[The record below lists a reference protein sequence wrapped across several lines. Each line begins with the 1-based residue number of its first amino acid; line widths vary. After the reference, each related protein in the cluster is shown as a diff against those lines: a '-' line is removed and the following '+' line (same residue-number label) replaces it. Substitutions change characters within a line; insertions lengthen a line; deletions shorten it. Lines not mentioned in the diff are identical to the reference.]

1 MRAPR
6 GTCSALPSLHSPRA
20 DAPALRTDL
29 IRCGSLPRIAHRASR
44 IETYRRSGLHT
55 LLFTDVVD
63 STQLVE
69 RVGDARAAQIWS
81 HHDRLARD
89 LLAQHRGREIDR
101 TDGFFLL
108 FDGAADAVGFALAYH
123 RAIDALG
130 LAARAGL
137 HAGEVTLRENDA
149 ADVAR
154 GAKPLEVEGVA
165 KPVAARIMALARGG
179 QTLLS
184 ATAREAL
191 DGALPA
197 GGDVVSHGHYRLKG
211 VQQPLE
217 LFEVGQRPHA
227 RFEPPPDADKGYRV
241 VRAGA
246 LWTPVRQVRH
256 NLTPE
261 RDAFVGRVSELRAIA
276 REFEA
281 GQRLLTL
288 LGPGGTGK
296 TRVIR
301 RYGLAWLGDWP
312 GGVYFC
318 DLAEVRT
325 SDGLA
330 YAVALALGVPLGKD
344 DPIAQLGNAIAGR
357 ARCLV
362 ILDNFEQIAALGA
375 ATVGA
380 WLDRAPEAHFAVTS
394 RERLHLRGEAILEIE
409 PLPLAGDA
417 ITLFAER
424 AAAQRPG
431 FALDA
436 TNRGDVAEVVRL
448 LDGLP
453 LAIELAA
460 ARLRVL
466 SPAQLVQRLKDR
478 FTLLAGARGAAARQ
492 STLKAAIDWSWQLL
506 SAWEQAALAQCSVF
520 EGGFTLEAAE
530 AVLDL
535 SDWPDAPPAIDAVQS
550 LVDKSLL
557 RTWNP
562 PLPDRFDLGEPYFG
576 MYLSI
581 HEYAAGKLG
590 TSAAATLAAQQLH
603 GGYYAQFGSQDALDA
618 LVRHGGARR
627 LPGLALEIDNLV
639 GACRRAVARGDAAVA
654 VATLRAAWEVLDRR
668 GPVSIGVDLG
678 AQVCALDT
686 LDGSNAAAASL
697 VHAAALRRIGRIPEA
712 SAALQAALAQARSG
726 GHRLLEA
733 IALAHSGML
742 QSQTGELDEARAQVK
757 AALAI
762 ARDIANRRWEGGF
775 ESNLGNLD
783 LAQGQLP
790 GARVHTEAALA
801 IHREIGDRRAEG
813 GALCNL
819 AVLHHDQGEL
829 DLALAHY
836 EAALVV
842 LREVGDRLAESIAL
856 GNLGTL
862 YNDRGQLRPAR
873 ATYEEA
879 LAIHREIG
887 DRLGEVITLGNLAKL
902 AADDDRRDDA
912 KVGYEAALSIARE
925 LGDRREI
932 GVMLGG
938 LGGLY
943 AHLDRVD
950 EAQWHYEQALA
961 IHREIGNRRFEGE
974 TLANLA
980 ELLQRRGRHAEAR
993 EALDAGEA
1001 LLREIDDPLDL
1012 AKLLCVR
1019 GHVDLGSGDRDSAR
1033 GALDEAE
1040 RISREIGAEAS
1051 SELLHQIAGLRAA
1064 LG

>member
-1 MRAPR
+1 M
-6 GTCSALPSLHSPRA
+6 
-20 DAPALRTDL
+20 
-29 IRCGSLPRIAHRASR
+29 
-44 IETYRRSGLHT
+44 HT

-63 STQLVE
+63 STLLVE

-81 HHDRLARD
+81 QHDRLARD

-108 FDGAADAVGFALAYH
+108 FDTARDAVGFALAYH
-123 RAIDALG
+123 RAIGVLG
-130 LAARAGL
+130 LEARAGL
-137 HAGEVTLRENDA
+137 HTGEVTLRGNDA

-154 GAKPLEVEGVA
+154 GAKPLEVEGLA

-179 QTLLS
+179 QTLAS
-184 ATAREAL
+184 AAARDAL
-191 DGALPA
+191 GDVLGDALPP
-197 GGDVVSHGHYRLKG
+197 DCEVVSHGHYRLKG
-211 VQQPLE
+211 VEQPIE
-217 LFEVGQRPHA
+217 LFEVGRRPHA

-246 LWTPVRQVRH
+246 LWSPVRLVRH
-256 NLTPE
+256 NLAPE
-261 RDAFVGRVSELRAIA
+261 RDAFVGRAAELRAIA
-276 REFEA
+276 REFES
-281 GQRLLTL
+281 GRRLLTL

-301 RYGLAWLGDWP
+301 RFGLAWLGDWP

-325 SDGLA
+325 TDALA

-357 ARCLV
+357 GRCLV
-362 ILDNFEQIAALGA
+362 ILDNFEQIVALA
-375 ATVGA
+375 PASVGA
-380 WLDRAPEAHFAVTS
+380 WLDRASEAHFAVTS
-394 RERLHLRGEAILEIE
+394 RERLHLHGEAILEVE
-409 PLPLAGDA
+409 PLPLADDA
-417 ITLFAER
+417 LTLFAER

-436 TNRGDVAEVVRL
+436 TNRADAAEVVRL

-466 SPAQLVQRLKDR
+466 SPAQLVERLKDR

-492 STLKAAIDWSWQLL
+492 STMKIAIDWSWNLL
-506 SAWEQAALAQCSVF
+506 AAWEQAALAQCSVF

-535 SDWPDAPPAIDAVQS
+535 SAWADAPPAIDAVQS

-562 PLPDRFDLGEPYFG
+562 SLPQRFDLGEPYFG

-581 HEYAAGKLG
+581 HEYAAAKLG
-590 TSAAATLAAQQLH
+590 ASAAATLAAQRLH
-603 GGYYAQFGSQDALDA
+603 GRYYARLGRQEALDA
-618 LVRHGGARR
+618 LARHGGARR
-627 LPGLALEIDNLV
+627 LPALALEIDNLI
-639 GACRRAVARGDAAVA
+639 GACRRAVARADAAVA
-654 VATLRAAWEVLDRR
+654 VPTLRAAWEVLDRR
-668 GPVSIGVDLG
+668 GPFSTGVDLG
-678 AQVCALDT
+678 AQVSALDA
-686 LDGSNAAAASL
+686 LDAPNAAAAGL
-697 VHAAALRRIGRIPEA
+697 VHALALRRIGRPA
-712 SAALQAALAQARSG
+712 DARDALQTALAQARSG
-726 GHRLLEA
+726 GNRLLEA
-733 IALAHSGML
+733 ITLAQSGML
-742 QSQTGELDEARAQVK
+742 QSHAGQFDEARAKVT
-757 AALAI
+757 AALGI
-762 ARDIANRRWEGGF
+762 AREIGNRRWEGGF

-783 LAQGQLP
+783 LAQGLLP
-790 GARVHTEAALA
+790 GAGAHTEAALA

-829 DLALAHY
+829 DAALAHY

-862 YNDRGQLRPAR
+862 YNDRGQLGPAR
-873 ATYEEA
+873 ATYEAA
-879 LAIHREIG
+879 LVIHREIG
-887 DRLGEVITLGNLAKL
+887 DRLGEVVTLGNLAKL
-902 AADDDRRDDA
+902 ATDDGRRDDA
-912 KVGYEAALSIARE
+912 RVGYETALSIARE
-925 LGDRREI
+925 LGERREMGI
-932 GVMLGG
+932 MLGG

-943 AHLDRVD
+943 AHQGRLDD
-950 EAQWHYEQALA
+950 AQQHYEQALA
-961 IHREIGNRRFEGE
+961 IHRQIGNRRYEGE

-980 ELLQRRGRHAEAR
+980 ELLQRRGLQAEAR
-993 EALDAGEA
+993 AALDAGEA
-1001 LLREIDDPLDL
+1001 LLREIADPLDL

-1019 GHVDLGSGDRDSAR
+1019 GHVELGSGARDAAR
-1033 GALDEAE
+1033 GALDEAQ
-1040 RISREIGAEAS
+1040 RIAREIGAEAS
-1051 SELLHQIAGLRAA
+1051 SELMQQIAHLRTA